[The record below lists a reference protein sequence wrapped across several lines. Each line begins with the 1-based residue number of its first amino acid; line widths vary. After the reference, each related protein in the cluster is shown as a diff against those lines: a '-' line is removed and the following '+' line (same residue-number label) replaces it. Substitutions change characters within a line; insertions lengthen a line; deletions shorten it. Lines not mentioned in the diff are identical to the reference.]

1 MSFILSPSAHDP
13 ATDQDGLKPGEGYK
27 FRHIALKKAIIVLM
41 YRGDDNIATNYPA
54 LCDKSVP
61 IEAIASICTAVSFS
75 LLLFLLFICLSGFR
89 KMVHRGRSLVHRAG
103 LAQDTKE
110 LALAFSSKEYQ
121 SVFMDFFLELQA
133 ERDAD
138 NGFDEYLKEMAEAAM
153 ENHVLYPNPHAI
165 HEIIS

>member
-1 MSFILSPSAHDP
+1 
-13 ATDQDGLKPGEGYK
+13 
-27 FRHIALKKAIIVLM
+27 
-41 YRGDDNIATNYPA
+41 
-54 LCDKSVP
+54 
-61 IEAIASICTAVSFS
+61 
-75 LLLFLLFICLSGFR
+75 
-89 KMVHRGRSLVHRAG
+89 MVHRGRSLVHRAG